1 MANPS
6 NPNGVPYRHDRPLT
20 LKQQAYVDQR
30 LSTPFITKKQA
41 AINAGYAEDSASQY
55 ANDMEKD
62 YRIRKALDKGRKKL
76 ENRLDLSKERIL
88 KELMVIAFADL
99 KQVLTT
105 DEDGNIVVT
114 PEQPVEVAIE
124 TSTKH
129 GIVKKV
135 KTIRGADKTAALI
148 AIGKHLGMFKDQLEV
163 TGNLSII
170 DLVNQSM
177 QIKAETEVI
186 EDKDSA

>member
-1 MANPS
+1 MA
-6 NPNGVPYRHDRPLT
+6 NPNGVPAKEKRPLT

-41 AINAGYAEDSASQY
+41 AINAGFAEDSASQM
-55 ANDMEKD
+55 ANDLEKD
-62 YRIRKALDKGRKKL
+62 YRIRKLLDKGRRKL
-76 ENRLDLSKERIL
+76 EAKLDLSKERIL

-105 DEDGNIVVT
+105 DEDGNIIVT
-114 PEQPVEVAIE
+114 PETPVEVSIE

-129 GIVKKV
+129 GVTKKV
-135 KTIRGADKTAALI
+135 KTVRSADKTAALI

-163 TGNLSII
+163 TGALSII

-177 QIKAETEVI
+177 QIKPEIKEV
-186 EDKDSA
+186 EPVEAPSE